1 MFVTTRDAG
10 VRRRNRVY
18 SNNKT
23 ARSSKVSL
31 LTISTTGSGGS
42 NSTITQESYDRSHRT
57 KKRRS
62 RDQRSRRQNDEGV
75 GSGDVF
81 DFLVDDKSKSQESLS
96 EMKDGKSPAPI
107 EGNDSDSIQDE
118 AVSNNPGI
126 VVHLDEAEAETEPEP
141 EGYYR
146 SMSDSGIS
154 MGSCSSITGL
164 TPHLPVLHE
173 ELPSR
178 HQSEPLQGNE
188 IAMIDP
194 RWTWSTSSPQPY
206 PDGFIPP
213 PCPPPPPAVV
223 YDVPM
228 YQPYPYP
235 PYTPPY
241 ATPPRVTEDE
251 KRGPYI
257 NIREP
262 AGQVSK
268 PTCFRSFSKLST
280 RLLLQMQ
287 DDIADLEE
295 ELRDLDT
302 EVDTTEQ
309 SFDHDS
315 SSSSSQDQRREKKNR
330 ETEIYQE
337 LHAQLDQYYHALEMM
352 QKVEDISKPAVTSDL
367 TKYYQWLEDRIT
379 DSSNTRRLVGND
391 LRKFSTLKEREVQ
404 STQCIQPY
412 SLAYTALVN
421 AVIPLIIFKGI
432 KGVLNRLIVLL
443 LFVVVGAVVQERMHK
458 KFGRE
463 ELKQQQCS
471 VSASRFIDCTTAWLG
486 LRLSMLDY
494 WWLLVVKEE
503 QIMGYQ

>member
-18 SNNKT
+18 SSNKT
-23 ARSSKVSL
+23 ARSSKISL

-62 RDQRSRRQNDEGV
+62 RDQRGRRQDESV
-75 GSGDVF
+75 GPGDVF
-81 DFLVDDKSKSQESLS
+81 DFLVDDRSKSQELLS
-96 EMKDGKSPAPI
+96 EMKDEKAVAPV
-107 EGNDSDSIQDE
+107 EDHDNDSIEDE
-118 AVSNNPGI
+118 AVLGEPEI
-126 VVHLDEAEAETEPEP
+126 VVHLDDVEAEPEPEPEPEP

-164 TPHLPVLHE
+164 TPHLPILHE
-173 ELPSR
+173 ELPGR

-194 RWTWSTSSPQPY
+194 RWAWSTSSPQPY

-213 PCPPPPPAVV
+213 PCPPPPPAVM

-295 ELRDLDT
+295 ELRDLDA
-302 EVDTTEQ
+302 EPDTTEQ
-309 SFDHDS
+309 CFDHES
-315 SSSSSQDQRREKKNR
+315 SSSSSQDQRRQRKNR

-337 LHAQLDQYYHALEMM
+337 LHAQLDQYC
-352 QKVEDISKPAVTSDL
+352 KCRTSDFC
-367 TKYYQWLEDRIT
+367 R
-379 DSSNTRRLVGND
+379 VG
-391 LRKFSTLKEREVQ
+391 
-404 STQCIQPY
+404 
-412 SLAYTALVN
+412 
-421 AVIPLIIFKGI
+421 
-432 KGVLNRLIVLL
+432 
-443 LFVVVGAVVQERMHK
+443 
-458 KFGRE
+458 
-463 ELKQQQCS
+463 
-471 VSASRFIDCTTAWLG
+471 
-486 LRLSMLDY
+486 
-494 WWLLVVKEE
+494 
-503 QIMGYQ
+503 